1 MKQPSVSIVIPA
13 YNESTRLNP
22 LLLGLSDPDIEYIF
36 VCDGSDNT
44 ADLIHDFSENHPDL
58 NIQCLTFPGRLGK
71 GGGVYAGFRSASAP
85 LVGFMDADNSTPVS
99 ELIRLSTLIGQHD
112 GIIGSRH
119 LPGQVL
125 QRKQP
130 LFRRI
135 QSRAF
140 NSIIRLMFGLPF
152 HDTQCGAKVFL
163 KEALDAVLPS
173 LHCNGF
179 EFDVELLWHLK
190 KRGYLLIEVPVI
202 WNDTLDSRLRMHDTV
217 SMLVTLLRI
226 RTNTLP
232 YDS

>member
-1 MKQPSVSIVIPA
+1 M
-13 YNESTRLNP
+13 N
-22 LLLGLSDPDIEYIF
+22 IECLIF
-36 VCDGSDNT
+36 P
-44 ADLIHDFSENHPDL
+44 H
-58 NIQCLTFPGRLGK
+58 RLGK
-71 GGGVYAGFRSASAP
+71 GGGVHAGFRSAKSH

-99 ELIRLSTLIGQHD
+99 ELIRLCTLIGDYD

-140 NSIIRLMFGLPF
+140 NGIIRLMFGLPF
-152 HDTQCGAKVFL
+152 HDTQCGAKVFR
-163 KEALDAVLPS
+163 KDALDSVLPDLRS
-173 LHCNGF
+173 QGF

-190 KRGYLLIEVPVI
+190 KRGFSLLEVPVL
-202 WNDTLDSRLRMHDTV
+202 WNDTLDSRLRLNDTI
-217 SMLVTLLRI
+217 SMLITLFRI

-232 YDS
+232 YDP